1 MLVNASSTT
10 TSNNS
15 SPSRQKKSEGATSS
29 NNNLAK
35 ALFHAEAETKELRAE
50 LARVHANAAAQ
61 KSESIRESQQQN
73 VRIKIL
79 QDEITSERG
88 ISGRESTRVHELE
101 QQVGDVMSERDTFKE
116 LYERAVEEKEEKILQ
131 PPNSPSIKTIQDIE
145 KMAATAQIQA
155 LEGKI
160 IDLEDEIKDMEK
172 RVERAMKMAREAQ
185 TAEQELEETVQVLR
199 EELAKEAKKPPTPVK
214 VDLNKLQQQQEDS
227 VNRAK
232 KSIEA
237 RMTLEHT
244 RLLSKMKLEYD
255 AKTERLKLENSSLRE
270 SLKFASSTASSNS
283 KELEIELQTMQT
295 KLLQDKSK
303 ILSLEEK
310 VISLTEA
317 MLTQERAL
325 EVRIVG

>member
-1 MLVNASSTT
+1 MKIHVLPQPHGHAGLLHHSGPDSF
-10 TSNNS
+10 
-15 SPSRQKKSEGATSS
+15 SPSRWLRYAKLLVDRQLERVRAKE
-29 NNNLAK
+29 AK
-35 ALFHAEAETKELRAE
+35 ALAAKEA
-50 LARVHANAAAQ
+50 N
-61 KSESIRESQQQN
+61 
-73 VRIKIL
+73 
-79 QDEITSERG
+79 
-88 ISGRESTRVHELE
+88 
-101 QQVGDVMSERDTFKE
+101 
-116 LYERAVEEKEEKILQ
+116 
-131 PPNSPSIKTIQDIE
+131 
-145 KMAATAQIQA
+145 
-155 LEGKI
+155 EGKPSGLSV
-160 IDLEDEIKDMEK
+160 DAWAK
-172 RVERAMKMAREAQ
+172 
-185 TAEQELEETVQVLR
+185 
-199 EELAKEAKKPPTPVK
+199 LAKEAKKPPTPVK

>member
-1 MLVNASSTT
+1 T

-15 SPSRQKKSEGATSS
+15 SPSRQKKSQGTTSS

-88 ISGRESTRVHELE
+88 ISGRESSRVHELE
-101 QQVGDVMSERDTFKE
+101 QQVGDVVSERDTLKE
-116 LYERAVEEKEEKILQ
+116 LYERAVKEKEEKEEKEKKEKILQ

-155 LEGKI
+155 LEGKVI
-160 IDLEDEIKDMEK
+160 GLEDEIKDMET

-185 TAEQELEETVQVLR
+185 TAEQELEE
-199 EELAKEAKKPPTPVK
+199 
-214 VDLNKLQQQQEDS
+214 
-227 VNRAK
+227 
-232 KSIEA
+232 
-237 RMTLEHT
+237 
-244 RLLSKMKLEYD
+244 
-255 AKTERLKLENSSLRE
+255 
-270 SLKFASSTASSNS
+270 
-283 KELEIELQTMQT
+283 
-295 KLLQDKSK
+295 
-303 ILSLEEK
+303 
-310 VISLTEA
+310 
-317 MLTQERAL
+317 
-325 EVRIVG
+325 